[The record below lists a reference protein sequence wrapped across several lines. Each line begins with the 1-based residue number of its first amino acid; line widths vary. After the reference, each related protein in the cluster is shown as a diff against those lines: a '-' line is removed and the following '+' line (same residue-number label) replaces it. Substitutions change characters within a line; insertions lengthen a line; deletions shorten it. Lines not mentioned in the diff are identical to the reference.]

1 MRSTFLILIFILFTL
16 SRASAQISDADA
28 KIQFQKITDT
38 YDRAEYVPA
47 ARLCEDL
54 KSKMG
59 KWNPKLLYI
68 YLQSVY
74 KSYIDSR
81 PGISK
86 FDMTYQNLS
95 LFKNLSDEFLGMVDR
110 NTYPAE
116 KYNDILVA
124 KKYFEDNLSK
134 TEYQTSRTI
143 EKAVAFLN
151 ECAGKFTNPHIGSN
165 SLAESPDLNK
175 YGRLHFT
182 SILTSYEKSTGVY
195 LNFILDNG
203 FLHIKTLNKV
213 KSDQGSSF
221 NKILFM
227 YDVVDLKHLPSVDSG
242 YSDGNE
248 EKVYA
253 YIYHT
258 YDYHINYHIDVE
270 DTMFRDPIIRDG
282 RVSFKFYKNGK
293 SYSTHKSEPH
303 KRDNELAEPNALVYP
318 ILYLFDKNNK
328 EYIDGK
334 YEERISEAWMY
345 IINYYPKEKRTAP
358 PAKVD
363 KRDNGF

>member
-116 KYNDILVA
+116 KYNDILAA

-151 ECAGKFTNPHIGSN
+151 ECAGKFTNPQVGSEHL
-165 SLAESPDLNK
+165 SVSPDLID
-175 YGRLHFT
+175 YGLGFT
-182 SILTSYEKSTGVY
+182 WTPLYSKSIGVY

-203 FLHIKTLNKV
+203 FLHIKTLT
-213 KSDQGSSF
+213 
-221 NKILFM
+221 KIETSTGASGNHTLFM
-227 YDVVDLKHLPSVDSG
+227 YDIIDLRHLPSIDSG
-242 YSDGNE
+242 YSETNA

-253 YIYHT
+253 YIYHFGH
-258 YDYHINYHIDVE
+258 YNKKYHIDVE
-270 DTMFRDPIIRDG
+270 DTMFRPPVVKDG
-282 RVSFKFYKNGK
+282 EVRFKYYVRGK
-293 SYSTHKSEPH
+293 SYSVYSTNTGRIEKE
-303 KRDNELAEPNALVYP
+303 NELKVPASISYP
-318 ILYLFDKNNK
+318 ILDLFDKKNK
-328 EYIDGK
+328 EYINGK
-334 YEERISEAWMY
+334 YEERIREAWKY
-345 IINYYPKEKRTAP
+345 IINYYPKEKHTPP
-358 PAKVD
+358 PAKVE

>member
-1 MRSTFLILIFILFTL
+1 MRNTILLLIFTLFAVTRTL
-16 SRASAQISDADA
+16 AQISDADA

-38 YDRAEYVPA
+38 YDRTEYVPA

-151 ECAGKFTNPHIGSN
+151 ECAGKFTNPQVGSEN
-165 SLAESPDLNK
+165 LSISPDPTK
-175 YGRLHFT
+175 YGLGFT
-182 SILTSYEKSTGVY
+182 WGIYNDKCAGAY
-195 LNFILDNG
+195 LNFVLDNG
-203 FLHIKTLNKV
+203 LLHIKTLTKLE
-213 KSDQGSSF
+213 STESSK
-221 NKILFM
+221 NNRILFM
-227 YDVVDLKHLPSVDSG
+227 YDVIDLRHLPSIDSG
-242 YSDGNE
+242 SVSGNA

-253 YIYHT
+253 YIYHRI
-258 YDYHINYHIDVE
+258 HFVRNMNIDVE
-270 DTMFRDPIIRDG
+270 DTMFRPPVLKDG
-282 RVSFKFYKNGK
+282 KVSFKYYRDGK
-293 SYSTHKSEPH
+293 SYYTDKNTKSKIDREISEP
-303 KRDNELAEPNALVYP
+303 NSIVYP
-318 ILYLFDKNNK
+318 ILDLFDKNNK
-328 EYIDGK
+328 EYINGK
-334 YEERISEAWMY
+334 YEERINEAWKY
-345 IINYYPKEKRTAP
+345 IIHYYPKEKRTAP
-358 PAKVD
+358 PAKVE